1 MAAAEPDCSSM
12 GEGVELAA
20 AEVEEVEEEADS
32 ELAESAPKGF
42 NSASASSSSKRRKR
56 ASNDLR
62 FQRQTRARTNIREKN
77 QQNRMV
83 NSHRNER
90 GRGVHEF

>member
-20 AEVEEVEEEADS
+20 AEVEEAEEEADS

-42 NSASASSSSKRRKR
+42 NSASASASSSSKRRKR
-56 ASNDLR
+56 ASNDLC
-62 FQRQTRARTNIREKN
+62 
-77 QQNRMV
+77 
-83 NSHRNER
+83 
-90 GRGVHEF
+90 